1 MLQKI
6 EDLEMETN
14 AMRNELF
21 ILWNKAISATNNP
34 ADNNVRVLNHTCF
47 MKGQRN
53 CKIKCNLVYGKLSE
67 MMGVSPLTAAKG
79 TFKYDAIKRCQ
90 PLVWGN
96 MTPDDASVE
105 TGVGGQAKYDMMMV
119 FCGNALQTHHKTLKI
134 IYKEVS

>member
-53 CKIKCNLVYGKLSE
+53 CKIKCNLLHSV
-67 MMGVSPLTAAKG
+67 MIRSPRRI
-79 TFKYDAIKRCQ
+79 F
-90 PLVWGN
+90 V
-96 MTPDDASVE
+96 
-105 TGVGGQAKYDMMMV
+105 
-119 FCGNALQTHHKTLKI
+119 TLKAVKLPDSSI
-134 IYKEVS
+134 

>member
-53 CKIKCNLVYGKLSE
+53 CKIKCNLLHSVKISHH
-67 MMGVSPLTAAKG
+67 SPCR
-79 TFKYDAIKRCQ
+79 I
-90 PLVWGN
+90 
-96 MTPDDASVE
+96 SV
-105 TGVGGQAKYDMMMV
+105 
-119 FCGNALQTHHKTLKI
+119 TLKAVKLPDSSI
-134 IYKEVS
+134 